1 MGKDK
6 VVELRH
12 LRDADALNDFNV
24 AKDHLKNAAVAEDRS
39 EDQKRQLLA
48 AEKALIEARQKLI
61 KWESFTRQEDTTLF
75 PALVECHH
83 LLICTTYW
91 VASEGG
97 VKQQAGLKR
106 SWVIVDD
113 LVKLISNKET
123 QAIADAERARAGWG
137 TKGMLESRA
146 LQALKPVQ
154 GLYEH
159 NIVPY
164 IEQLDQLQ
172 GTAVLHSIA
181 WREDRCTGHVCEA
194 LVQWDQGGKHE
205 MIGNTN
211 PVMQAISGASG
222 SVGASTMIGASSAG
236 GTDGAVCPGQT
247 SDGVSMLADSLGA
260 ATADLDPGGQ
270 EPEPEPDPGP
280 EPELEPGPGRT
291 RSRKE
296 ESLKHALQTLK
307 LLGEMGE
314 DTAQIEAEI
323 AGLQGEIAH
332 FAENPNSS
340 MRLTSGAVEDIKR
353 QLKEVQD
360 KERAERA
367 EQEKA
372 GRACSRTRDENAIWL
387 WASGAPDGSD
397 GNFKPYAQVVIDVLE
412 GAWSEGEAEQS
423 IYPLQSHLEGT
434 EGDEYMVD
442 MIQMLQYKASDRKLQ
457 RRVRRQGAEPEQLE
471 SEPDVAISIAAEA
484 APVAVCDASAEEG
497 IPPEQ

>member
-39 EDQKRQLLA
+39 EDQKRQLLD

-61 KWESFTRQEDTTLF
+61 KWEGFTRQEDTTLF

-146 LQALKPVQ
+146 LKALKPVQ

-159 NIVPY
+159 NVAPY
-164 IEQLDQLQ
+164 IDQLDQLQ
-172 GTAVLHSIA
+172 GTAVLYSIA
-181 WREDRCTGHVCEA
+181 WREDRYTGHVCEA

-222 SVGASTMIGASSAG
+222 SAGASTVIGASSSAG
-236 GTDGAVCPGQT
+236 GTAVAGCPGQT
-247 SDGVSMLADSLGA
+247 SDGVSMLADSRGA
-260 ATADLDPGGQ
+260 ATADPDLKPGQ
-270 EPEPEPDPGP
+270 EPEP
-280 EPELEPGPGRT
+280 EPELEPGPKRT

-296 ESLKHALQTLK
+296 ESLKHALQTFK

-323 AGLQGEIAH
+323 AGLRGEIAR
-332 FAENPNSS
+332 FAENPDSS

-372 GRACSRTRDENAIWL
+372 GRACSRTRDDNAVWL

-412 GAWSEGEAEQS
+412 GAWGEGEAEQS
-423 IYPLQSHLEGT
+423 IHPLQSCVQGT
-434 EGDEYMVD
+434 PGDEYTVD
-442 MIQMLQYKASDRKLQ
+442 MIQMFQYKTSDRKLR
-457 RRVRRQGAEPEQLE
+457 RRVRRQGAEPEQP
-471 SEPDVAISIAAEA
+471 EPDVAISRAAEA
-484 APVAVCDASAEEG
+484 TPAVLDASAEEG
-497 IPPEQ
+497 IPPE